1 MALQSSG
8 AISFAQIAAEF
19 GGTAPHSMSE
29 YYTLLGQG
37 VSGLPSSGTFNF
49 SHFHGKDK
57 DVAVWTAS
65 GYNTTT
71 LTSIGS
77 IQNSSYGSHSY
88 QGNNNYQIGMKIAGG
103 YYSYASR
110 WVGSTYYVPSGGGG
124 PTFSRPLARYQNVT
138 TFTDTSANVWHV
150 ASVSG

>member
-1 MALQSSG
+1 MALASSG
-8 AISFAQIAAEF
+8 EISFAQIVTEF

-37 VSGLPSSGTFNF
+37 VTGLPSSGTFNF

-57 DVAVWTAS
+57 DVAVWTPS

-77 IQNSSYGSHSY
+77 IQNSSYGSHSF
-88 QGNNNYQIGMKIAGG
+88 QGNNNYQSGMKIAGTG
-103 YYSYASR
+103 YSYAAR
-110 WVGSTYYVPSGGGG
+110 WVGSTYYVPTAGAYQYQ
-124 PTFSRPLARYQNVT
+124 RPLNRYQNVT